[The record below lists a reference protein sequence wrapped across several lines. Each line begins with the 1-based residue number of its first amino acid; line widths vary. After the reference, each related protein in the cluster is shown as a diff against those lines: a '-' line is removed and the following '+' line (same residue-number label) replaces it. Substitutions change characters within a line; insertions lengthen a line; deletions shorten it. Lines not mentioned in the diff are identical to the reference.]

1 MKDMILVFL
10 FGAFMGA
17 MLLVGVVRETDRMD
31 AVSAEVM
38 P

>member
-17 MLLVGVVRETDRMD
+17 MLLVGVVREADRME
-31 AVSAEVM
+31 AIRAEVM
-38 P
+38 Q